1 MAPGAVSGCADGF
14 ALRRHVTSCANVG
27 VAMAIPLLA
36 AAVRSTAALADALL
50 SPEFDLT
57 LAQLIA

>member
-1 MAPGAVSGCADGF
+1 
-14 ALRRHVTSCANVG
+14 
-27 VAMAIPLLA
+27 MAIPLLV
-36 AAVRSTAALADALL
+36 AAVRSTAALAGALP

>member
-1 MAPGAVSGCADGF
+1 
-14 ALRRHVTSCANVG
+14 
-27 VAMAIPLLA
+27 MAIPLLA
-36 AAVRSTAALADALL
+36 AAIRSTAALADARP

>member
-1 MAPGAVSGCADGF
+1 MAPGAASGCGNGF
-14 ALRRHVTSCANVG
+14 ALQRHVTSCANLG
-27 VAMAIPLLA
+27 AAMAIPVLA
-36 AAVRSTAALADALL
+36 AAVRSTAALADDLP